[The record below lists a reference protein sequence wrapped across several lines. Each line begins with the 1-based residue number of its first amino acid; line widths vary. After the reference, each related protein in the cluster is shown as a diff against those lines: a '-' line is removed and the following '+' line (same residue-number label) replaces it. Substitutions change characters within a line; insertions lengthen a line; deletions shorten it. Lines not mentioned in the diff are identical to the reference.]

1 MNKNFG
7 TLVTSLLIVNIFIG
21 CFLAFYL
28 VNKSSLLA
36 ENQKVIESLTLD
48 LDEDIHELEERQ
60 RERERAYV
68 QDIDEDIHSLQKH

>member
-7 TLVTSLLIVNIFIG
+7 TLVTTLLIVNIFIG

-28 VNKSSLLA
+28 VNKSALLA
-36 ENQKVIESLTLD
+36 ENQKVIESLALD

-60 RERERAYV
+60 AVIEAYV